1 MISVETIAL
10 FELCVRYWYYQF
22 DPVSDVATDSYLR
35 QWPHFLAQNN
45 YIDIANYY
53 GRKPPF
59 FEGRDGEKINCRVCL
74 SVGAYGHVIDDL
86 ALLAELF
93 SVDGSFRPLVAK
105 GVLMLLKSANYNY
118 YFVKLFE

>member
-1 MISVETIAL
+1 MTWLLTVIYVNGHISWPKIIILILPIIMV
-10 FELCVRYWYYQF
+10 
-22 DPVSDVATDSYLR
+22 VS
-35 QWPHFLAQNN
+35 
-45 YIDIANYY
+45 
-53 GRKPPF
+53 PPF

>member
-53 GRKPPF
+53 GRKPPPF
-59 FEGRDGEKINCRVCL
+59 LRAVMVRKSIVVCVYL
-74 SVGAYGHVIDDL
+74 WGHMDT
-86 ALLAELF
+86 LLMIW
-93 SVDGSFRPLVAK
+93 RC
-105 GVLMLLKSANYNY
+105 
-118 YFVKLFE
+118 